1 MTTMSG
7 NSSEET
13 TPQDPSHSSP
23 PKVHGETMTLNEGQ
37 SALLSMQQLQERL
50 EQNKERTHH
59 LEPLLQQALEKTNGL
74 SMRN

>member
-37 SALLSMQQLQERL
+37 SALLS
-50 EQNKERTHH
+50 NKERTH